1 MSNDRIKKKNIL
13 LVASQDIQKNLYY
26 TSLLNLPESTMI
38 KSMND
43 SDSIL
48 LYLSATEASQ
58 GRS

>member
-48 LYLSATEASQ
+48 L
-58 GRS
+58 